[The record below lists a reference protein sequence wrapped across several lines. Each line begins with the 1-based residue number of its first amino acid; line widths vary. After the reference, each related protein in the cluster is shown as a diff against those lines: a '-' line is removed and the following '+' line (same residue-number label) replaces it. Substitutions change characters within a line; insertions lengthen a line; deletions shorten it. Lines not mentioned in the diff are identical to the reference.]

1 MGGDK
6 NERSF
11 FDPKQAHAASRIVP
25 LQWQLLLSK
34 KSRDII
40 YKLYLNFADAVLGC
54 SVEVPVIDG
63 KLRIKVPAGTSAG
76 EKLKLKG

>member
-34 KSRDII
+34 KKKTTHRH
-40 YKLYLNFADAVLGC
+40 VLRLILIWTRRVRRGARGQQ
-54 SVEVPVIDG
+54 E
-63 KLRIKVPAGTSAG
+63 G
-76 EKLKLKG
+76 EGGEESELHDSGRRSF

>member
-34 KSRDII
+34 KKKDNAPPRASTDTH
-40 YKLYLNFADAVLGC
+40 LDA
-54 SVEVPVIDG
+54 
-63 KLRIKVPAGTSAG
+63 
-76 EKLKLKG
+76 